1 MTPHASFQ
9 TKFFLAALSAAI
21 LALVVAG
28 LLFASTMRARTNARI
43 EETLV
48 TEARVAAD
56 LIGRAA
62 PVDRAL
68 DVASLDQEADELG
81 ALLDARVTFIAA
93 DGRVLGDSSE
103 SLAGIAAMENHGER
117 PEIVDARASGL
128 GRSRRYSATVKIDML
143 YVAVPVRHPSIAFV
157 RVALPLTD
165 VRHQLA
171 SVLTATLTAL
181 GVALAGA
188 AIIAWVFSARI
199 GQRVQLAAQVAQ
211 RYQRGDLTPPALGF
225 GDDELG
231 TVARALSDAVQEVG
245 RQLSVQAR
253 DRARMEAILAGM
265 VEGVIIVDA
274 QARLQL
280 VNDAARQMLKLDE
293 VTTGKPYVETIRL
306 PAIAE
311 LVAAVLMGRTP
322 DALQLSPPRDPSRTI
337 MARAAP
343 AAGLPAYGVI
353 LVLLDITDLRR
364 ADQIRRD
371 FVANVSHE
379 LRTPLT
385 AIRGYVEALSDGDA
399 TVEENRDF
407 LEIIARHTQR
417 MERLVKDLL
426 RLARLDA
433 GQETLELAACD
444 TRGLAQGVAADL
456 APAAEAREQK
466 IEVAIMPGAETIR
479 ADPAKLHDA
488 LRNLVAN
495 AITYSPEGT
504 TIRIEAAFDG
514 TRKALIVS
522 DEGPGIPDE
531 DLDRVFERF
540 YRVDKSRAR
549 DPGGT
554 GLGLA
559 IVKHL
564 IEAHGG
570 TARAE
575 NGPRGG
581 ARFVLTLPT

>member
-1 MTPHASFQ
+1 MPARASFQ
-9 TKFFLAALSAAI
+9 TKFFFAALSAAI
-21 LALVVAG
+21 LALAVAG
-28 LLFASTMRARTNARI
+28 ALFAGTMRRQTNERI

-48 TEARVAAD
+48 AEARLAAD
-56 LIGRAA
+56 LLGRAA
-62 PVDRAL
+62 AAAGAPDLAVL
-68 DVASLDQEADELG
+68 DEEADRLG
-81 ALLDARVTFIAA
+81 QLLGARVTFIAS

-103 SLAGIAAMENHGER
+103 TLDAVAAMENHGRR
-117 PEIVDARASGL
+117 PEVIEARATGL
-128 GRSRRYSATVKIDML
+128 GRARRYSDTLKIDML
-143 YVAVPVRHPSIAFV
+143 YVAVPVPHQAIAFV
-157 RVALPLTD
+157 RVALPLTT
-165 VRHQLA
+165 VRHQLQ
-171 SVLTATLTAL
+171 SVLVATLAAL
-181 GVALAGA
+181 GIALLGGA
-188 AIIAWVFSARI
+188 AIAWIFSARI
-199 GQRVQLAAQVAQ
+199 GQRVRLIAGVAE
-211 RYQRGDLTPPALGF
+211 RYQRGDLEPPRLDF

-231 TVARALSDAVQEVG
+231 TVARALNESVQEVG
-245 RQLSVQAR
+245 RQLAAQAR

-265 VEGVIIVDA
+265 VEGVIVVDA
-274 QARLQL
+274 NARLQL

-293 VTTGKPYVETIRL
+293 VATGRPYVETIRL

-311 LVAAVLMGRTP
+311 LVAGVLLGRTP

-343 AAGLPAYGVI
+343 AAGSAAHGVI

-399 TVEENRDF
+399 DAEESRRF

-433 GQETLELAACD
+433 GQETLELSDCD
-444 TRGLAQGVAADL
+444 TRGLAQAVAADL
-456 APAAEAREQK
+456 APGAEARGQR
-466 IEVAIMPGAETIR
+466 IEIAIAPGAETVR

-495 AITYSPEGT
+495 AITYSPERA
-504 TIRIEAAFDG
+504 TIRIAA
-514 TRKALIVS
+514 ALEGARHAIAVS

-531 DLDRVFERF
+531 DLSRVFERF

-564 IEAHGG
+564 VELHGG
-570 TARAE
+570 TARVE
-575 NGPRGG
+575 NRPEGG
-581 ARFVLTLPT
+581 ARFVLSLP